1 MGGFVLTLTASAGA
15 VGMNSAQAR
24 AATNG
29 ATAVQAGAV
38 AVTQVSGAPLTGAS
52 AKAATRLSKAARQKA
67 KAAKAVS
74 VAKRQV
80 GAPYRW
86 GGTGPR
92 AFDCSGLAQY
102 SWRKAGVRL
111 PRITHSQYRAVR
123 KKVSWRSLRPGDLLF
138 FYGKGHVGIY
148 VGKGRMVHAPS
159 SGRTVRIV
167 KLKNYYR
174 SSFAGAVRP
183 GV

>member
-1 MGGFVLTLTASAGA
+1 MDSAP
-15 VGMNSAQAR
+15 AR

-29 ATAVQAGAV
+29 ATAVRAGSVTLAQAGA
-38 AVTQVSGAPLTGAS
+38 APATRTT
-52 AKAATRLSKAARQKA
+52 AKAATALSKAARQRA
-67 KAAKAVS
+67 RAAKAVS
-74 VAKRQV
+74 AARRKV

-86 GGTGPR
+86 GGTGPG

-111 PRITHSQYRAVR
+111 PRISHSQYRAVR
-123 KKVSWRSLRPGDLLF
+123 KKVSWRGLRPGDLLF

-159 SGRTVRIV
+159 SGRTVRVV
-167 KLKNYYR
+167 KLKGYYR
-174 SSFAGAVRP
+174 SAFAGAVRP
-183 GV
+183 GG